1 MKLSKTLCYMAFI
14 VIAAF
19 LMPAFAGTPIG
30 QISSMDDINE
40 ALSTTVEPPTGWPT
54 GAWYDDR
61 TTGWMKQEVN
71 DVNYVHEGAGSMR
84 MALSLWGSGNVDVE
98 PKMGF
103 SPALDFSDYNNL
115 AITLWVWSDRTDS
128 KFREII
134 LYDNDDT
141 PHNGRFVVHPP
152 DSNGWTK
159 VVANL
164 KEFSWYDG
172 TTPISPDDANWSSIG
187 TIGLFSSCGLPANET
202 LHNIHDIYLDD
213 LRLENAQVA
222 LSQATIVNAAR
233 VFGTITVDGNAAD
246 WANLVDSDVVDF
258 DLATVPN
265 PPNGNLHVKYR
276 LAWDPD
282 YLYILVQEQPGDL
295 VATEANQVGGYAVP
309 WSLDD
314 RFGGDAYYD
323 ALTLYFDFTN
333 VHPILGGQQGI
344 SLWLFLG
351 LNSKS
356 KPDVMMA
363 WTNAVWAHHQPAAVT
378 NGMARTSGTLGNRVI
393 EAKIKWSDLDSA
405 IDEWRLPEGGLA
417 AAVKPGYI
425 FGCNP
430 RLDDFE
436 KSSAWFAPTTERGTA
451 WLNGELWDWEGTPSA
466 TGIYAKNVRLVCSAA
481 DLTGDCYVNFKDYA
495 QFAEQWG
502 NNDCN
507 NLNSF
512 CNGADIVID
521 GTVNMTDLAKF
532 TQEWLSE

>member
-1 MKLSKTLCYMAFI
+1 MSFI

-19 LMPAFAGTPIG
+19 LMPAFAATPIG

-40 ALSTTVEPPTGWPT
+40 AVVQPWPT
-54 GAWYDDR
+54 GVWYDDR
-61 TTGWMKQEVN
+61 VTGWMLQEVNDVN
-71 DVNYVHEGAGSMR
+71 DVNYVHEGTGSMR
-84 MALSLWGSGNVDVE
+84 MAFTLWSQGNPDVE
-98 PKMGF
+98 PKMAF
-103 SPALDFSDYNNL
+103 VPPLDFSDYNNL

-128 KFREII
+128 RLMQII
-134 LYDNDDT
+134 LYDNDNP
-141 PHNGRFVVHPP
+141 PHTGRFVARPP

-164 KEFSWYDG
+164 SEFQWYSG
-172 TTPISPDDANWSSIG
+172 TTPVSPDDANWSSIG
-187 TIGLFSSCGLPANET
+187 TIGLFSSCNITGCET
-202 LHNIHDIYLDD
+202 RPNIHDIYLDD
-213 LRLENAQVA
+213 LRLDNAQVA
-222 LSQATIVNAAR
+222 LSQATIVNAER

-265 PPNGNLHVKYR
+265 QPNGNLHVKYR

-295 VATEANQVGGYAVP
+295 VATEATKVGGFGQAG
-309 WSLDD
+309 SLDD
-314 RFGGDAYYD
+314 GFGGDVYYD
-323 ALTLYFDFTN
+323 ALALYFDFTN
-333 VHPILGGQQGI
+333 AHAILGGQQGI

-351 LNSKS
+351 LNSTGE
-356 KPDVMMA
+356 PNVMMA
-363 WTNAVWAHHQPAAVT
+363 WTNGLWAQHQPAAVT
-378 NGMARTSGTLGNRVI
+378 NGMARTSGTLGNRII

-436 KSSAWFAPTTERGTA
+436 KSAAWCAPTAERGAA
-451 WLNGELWDWEGTPSA
+451 WLNGELWDWQGTPSA

-481 DLTGDCYVNFKDYA
+481 DLNGDCHVNFKDYA

-502 NNDCN
+502 NDDCN
-507 NLNSF
+507 NLNGF

-521 GTVNMTDLAKF
+521 GAVNMIDLDKF
-532 TQEWLSE
+532 AQEWLSE